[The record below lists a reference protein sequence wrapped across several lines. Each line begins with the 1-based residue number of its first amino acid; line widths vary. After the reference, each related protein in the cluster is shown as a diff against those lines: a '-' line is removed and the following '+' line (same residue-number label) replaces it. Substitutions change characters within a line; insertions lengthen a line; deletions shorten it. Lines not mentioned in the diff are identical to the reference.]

1 MQVRPTGGVG
11 PVGKPEAGAAGRVP
25 REVAERLGILPLA
38 VDDDQLVV
46 GTADPDNV
54 LALDEVAKHA
64 RARIVPVWLSDGEIR
79 AGIEAAYG
87 QPGRKGSGGKASKDG
102 GEPKGDER
110 RPGRDLA
117 AGLAKTAPAIG
128 AVDEIVRLA
137 ASERASDVHV
147 EAQKSGVYVR
157 FRVDGIMYDRLKL
170 PLDLHPALVSRLK
183 IISNLDI
190 AERRLPQDG
199 RFDRKIGKDEYDVRV
214 SVIPTTAGEKVV
226 LRLLGKTQDIIE
238 LEQLGM
244 DPDCLAI
251 VKRELER
258 AYGMMLVTGPT
269 GSGKTTTLY
278 AALSRMDCVSLNVVT
293 IEDPVEYEFPRVSQI
308 QVHPKIGLDF
318 ATALRHVLRQ
328 DPDVLMI
335 GEIRDAETLNM
346 AIRSGLTGHMVL
358 STVHCN
364 DAAATPARLI
374 DMGGEPFLIASC
386 LTALV
391 AQRLVRCV
399 CAACREEFRPSA
411 AVCQTLGIS
420 PVSVRACRGT
430 GCETC
435 RGTGYYG
442 RKALFE
448 VVAVDDSIRDAI
460 TAGQPASAI
469 RAMIRAAGV
478 PSLRDSGIRM
488 ASQGITTFEE
498 VLRVT
503 QMD

>member
-1 MQVRPTGGVG
+1 MAARRD
-11 PVGKPEAGAAGRVP
+11 GAARAASPSGPAAARLVP
-25 REVAERLGILPLA
+25 RHVAERLGVLPLA
-38 VDDDQLVV
+38 VEDDRLTL

-54 LALDEVAKHA
+54 LALDEVARHT
-64 RARIVPVWLSDGEIR
+64 RARIALVHLPDAEVR
-79 AGIEAAYG
+79 AGIESAYSGLGVMRLADAEGGDTEEERAPTRDAVSSAA
-87 QPGRKGSGGKASKDG
+87 R
-102 GEPKGDER
+102 
-110 RPGRDLA
+110 
-117 AGLAKTAPAIG
+117 TAPAVRAI
-128 AVDEIVRLA
+128 DEIVRLA
-137 ASERASDVHV
+137 AAERASDVHL
-147 EAQKSGVYVR
+147 EAQSACVYVR
-157 FRVDGIMYDRLKL
+157 FRVDGVMYDRLRL

-199 RFDRKIGKDEYDVRV
+199 RFGVPLDDAEYDVRV
-214 SVIPTTAGEKVV
+214 SVIPTTTGEKVV
-226 LRLLGKTQDIIE
+226 LRMLAKTQEIIH
-238 LEQLGM
+238 LERLGM
-244 DPDCLAI
+244 DPECLAI
-251 VKRELER
+251 IKAELER
-258 AYGMMLVTGPT
+258 AYGMLLVTGPT

-318 ATALRHVLRQ
+318 AAALRHVLRQ
-328 DPDVLMI
+328 DPDVLMV
-335 GEIRDAETLNM
+335 GEIRDTETLNM
-346 AIRSGLTGHMVL
+346 AIRAGLTGHMVL

-386 LTALV
+386 LTGVV

-399 CAACREEFRPSA
+399 CEECREEFTPSP
-411 AVCQTLGIS
+411 AVSRALGLDTG
-420 PVSVRACRGT
+420 SVTACRGA
-430 GCETC
+430 GCEAC

-442 RKALFE
+442 RRALFE
-448 VVAVDDSIRDAI
+448 VMAITDDIRDAI

-469 RAMIRAAGV
+469 RSLIRAAGV
-478 PSLRDSGIRM
+478 PSLRDSGIRL
-488 ASQGITTFEE
+488 ASQGLTTFEE

>member
-1 MQVRPTGGVG
+1 MRVRRKGDVG
-11 PVGKPEAGAAGRVP
+11 PVGDPEPAAARRVP
-25 REVAERLGILPLA
+25 REVAERLGVLPLA
-38 VDDDQLVV
+38 VEDDHLIL

-64 RARIVPVWLSDGEIR
+64 GARIVPVWLSDQEIR
-79 AGIEAAYG
+79 AGIERVYSEI
-87 QPGRKGSGGKASKDG
+87 RTRRSGDKAGGDG
-102 GEPKGDER
+102 GGAEATER
-110 RPGRDLA
+110 LLARDAAASLA
-117 AGLAKTAPAIG
+117 RTAPAIR
-128 AVDEIVRLA
+128 AVDEIIRLA

-170 PLDLHPALVSRLK
+170 PLDIHPALVSRLK

-199 RFDRKIGKDEYDVRV
+199 RFDRKVGKDEYDVRV

-226 LRLLGKTQDIIE
+226 LRLLAKTQDIIE

-258 AYGMMLVTGPT
+258 TYGMMLVTGPT

-293 IEDPVEYEFPRVSQI
+293 IEDPVEYEFARVSQI

-318 ATALRHVLRQ
+318 AAALRHVLRQ

-335 GEIRDAETLNM
+335 GEIRDPETLNM
-346 AIRSGLTGHMVL
+346 AIRCGLTGHMVL

-364 DAAATPARLI
+364 DTAATPARLI

-386 LTALV
+386 VTAVV

-399 CAACREEFRPSA
+399 CANCREEFTPSA
-411 AVCQTLGIS
+411 AVCQTLGLN
-420 PVSVRACRGT
+420 PGPGRACRGA

-435 RGTGYYG
+435 RDTGYYG

-448 VVAVDDSIRDAI
+448 VMAVDDSIRDAI